1 MALERTAL
9 IGGGQPARTVI
20 GQHPPS
26 KTIGI
31 KEKQTKKYSVKYH
44 RFIILTTN
52 ITISMGL
59 QEKIDLLKV
68 LEAKRVS

>member
-9 IGGGQPARTVI
+9 IGGGQPARTAI

-44 RFIILTTN
+44 RFLTTN
-52 ITISMGL
+52 ITINMVL